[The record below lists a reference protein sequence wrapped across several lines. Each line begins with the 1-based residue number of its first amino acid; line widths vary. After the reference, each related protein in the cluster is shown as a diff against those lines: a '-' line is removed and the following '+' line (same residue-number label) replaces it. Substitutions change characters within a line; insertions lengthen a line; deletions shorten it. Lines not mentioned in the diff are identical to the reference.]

1 MYISLSLVCSVIAP
15 HFPQAHNHSDLRSR
29 ALWEAI
35 KKQLWL
41 LISTVMAAAQKWSVW
56 WGICPWQPTVPTCLL
71 SPLRD
76 TAVFL
81 KSIRW
86 KYVIRMTTWWKSH
99 RWGTGAKFVIIW
111 VLKLQLWMCQCGRG
125 SQQYLSTKEEARGRS
140 TAWPQLYLHHIFYF
154 RFFFNKCFY
163 FSSYFL
169 PPPCAIQTVFP
180 LSFWKILS

>member
-15 HFPQAHNHSDLRSR
+15 HFPQAHNHSDLCSR

-111 VLKLQLWMCQCGRG
+111 SFEATAMDVSVWAGFTAISKHEGGGQGALYCLT
-125 SQQYLSTKEEARGRS
+125 STLPS
-140 TAWPQLYLHHIFYF
+140 PYF
-154 RFFFNKCFY
+154 LFSFVFFNKCFY

-169 PPPCAIQTVFP
+169 PPPPMCDPNSIST
-180 LSFWKILS
+180 